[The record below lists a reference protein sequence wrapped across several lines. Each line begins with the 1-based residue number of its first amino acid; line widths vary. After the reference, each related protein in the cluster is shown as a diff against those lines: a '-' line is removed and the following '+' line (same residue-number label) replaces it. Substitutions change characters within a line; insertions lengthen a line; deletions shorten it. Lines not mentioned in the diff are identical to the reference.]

1 MAPTIHRAMGCVV
14 IDDFL
19 SGMSRLSG
27 LSSFLASKGMRV
39 QTPKPAGAGELL
51 SALQDALQAARSGTG
66 GASAVACGTGCG
78 AALALAE
85 QLPVERLALID
96 PRPPRRAAGSCADGA
111 LYRRS
116 VRLDRFARRNLALC
130 VSDMLVIG
138 ARQAGPGC
146 PQPAFMG
153 AGRFHGRLLS
163 VEFCGG
169 DANNLYT
176 DCENV
181 LKNGVYSFL
190 QNGDFPKSLAE
201 KSEMCII
208 YG

>member
-1 MAPTIHRAMGCVV
+1 MTPTIHSAMACVV

-27 LSSFLASKGMRV
+27 LSSFLAAKGVRV
-39 QTPKPAGAGELL
+39 CAPKPAGAGYLL
-51 SALQDALQAARSGTG
+51 PALQDALQAARSGTG
-66 GASAVACGTGCG
+66 GASVVACGTGCG

-96 PRPPRRAAGSCADGA
+96 PRSPRAVGSGVDPA
-111 LYRRS
+111 LLRKA
-116 VRLDRFARRNLALC
+116 VRLDRFARRNLPLC
-130 VSDMLVIG
+130 VSDVLVIH
-138 ARQAGPGC
+138 ARPSGHDRPQA
-146 PQPAFMG
+146 AFIG
-153 AGRFHGRLLS
+153 TGRLHGRLLTA
-163 VEFCGG
+163 EFCGA

-176 DCENV
+176 DCENM

-201 KSEMCII
+201 KPEMCII